1 MENPFLKPLNQRLEI
16 MSKDFDVS
24 DISKQEYDQLIE
36 NIKRRMDYSDLEVKR
51 HLMRFWD
58 QITDDVNNDK
68 LKGRDLALYMQTYAD
83 LTDEN
88 QEEEND

>member
-1 MENPFLKPLNQRLEI
+1 